1 MATTLAQIEEKVR
14 LRLVEPT
21 ARFWSSAELIEIEAA
36 GCRDLWRDVVDLK
49 AEHYLEID
57 SDHVSLSADGT
68 ELIGV
73 PSNLHKVYLIEP
85 RDTSSSTANPGVTF
99 EPLDY
104 NHPDFR
110 AARSRAATDASN
122 VCIYYAIIGQG
133 APVGAPRIMVAP
145 KVGSVLPVTLTYVPT
160 LGPLTAE
167 SNVPIPGEADNAL
180 IAWTVAFARAKESED
195 RSPDANWLSV
205 YATEK
210 AHLLQSLGLRQLQE
224 PEFAEAMFSQYW
236 G

>member
-1 MATTLAQIEEKVR
+1 MATTLAQIEAKTR
-14 LRLVEPT
+14 LRLIEITP
-21 ARFWSSAELIEIEAA
+21 RFWTSAELIDIIAA

-49 AEHYLEID
+49 AEHYLEIND
-57 SDHVSLSADGT
+57 TGVSLAASGV
-68 ELIGV
+68 ELSGV
-73 PSNLHKVYLIEP
+73 PANLHKVYLIEP
-85 RDTSSSTANPGVTF
+85 RDTTTSSTNPGISF

-104 NHPDFR
+104 NHVDFR

-145 KVGSVLPVTLTYVPT
+145 KVSSVLNVTLTYVPT
-160 LGPLTAE
+160 LGVLTAE

-180 IAWTVAFARAKESED
+180 VAWTVAFARAKESED
-195 RSPDANWLSV
+195 RSPDANWLSI

-210 AHLLQSLGLRQLQE
+210 SHLLGSLGLRQTQE
-224 PEFAEAMFSQYW
+224 PEFAEAMFSEYW

>member
-1 MATTLAQIEEKVR
+1 MATTLSQIETKVR
-14 LRLVEPT
+14 LRLIEET
-21 ARFWSSAELIEIEAA
+21 ARFWSSAELIDIIAA
-36 GCRDLWRDVVDLK
+36 GCRDLWREVVDLK
-49 AEHYLEID
+49 AEHYLEINNTG
-57 SDHVSLSADGT
+57 VSLAANGV
-68 ELIGV
+68 ELTGV
-73 PSNLHKVYLIEP
+73 PSDLHKVYLIEP
-85 RDTSSSTANPGVTF
+85 RDTTTSSTNPGVTF

-110 AARSRAATDASN
+110 AARSQAATDAAN
-122 VCIYYAIIGQG
+122 VTLYYAIIGQG

-145 KVGSVLPVTLTYVPT
+145 KVSSVLNVTLTYVPT

-195 RSPDANWLSV
+195 RSPDANWLAV

-210 AHLLQSLGLRQLQE
+210 SHLMASLESRQLQE
-224 PEFAEAMFSQYW
+224 PEFAEAMFSEYW
-236 G
+236 

>member
-1 MATTLAQIEEKVR
+1 MATKLSEIETKVR
-14 LRLVEPT
+14 LRLVEVTP
-21 ARFWSSAELIEIEAA
+21 RFWTSAELIDIIAA
-36 GCRDLWRDVVDLK
+36 GCRDLWRDVVELK

-57 SDHVSLSADGT
+57 DSHVSLAASAV
-68 ELIGV
+68 ELTGV
-73 PSNLHKVYLIEP
+73 PQNLHKVYLIEP
-85 RDTSSSTANPGVTF
+85 RDTTTTTTNPGVSF
-99 EPLDY
+99 VPLDY

-110 AARSRAATDASN
+110 AARAQAATDASN

-133 APVGAPRIMVAP
+133 APVGAPRIVVAP
-145 KVGSVLPVTLTYVPT
+145 KVNSVLNVTLTYVPT

-195 RSPDANWLSV
+195 RSPDANWLSI

-210 AHLLQSLGLRQLQE
+210 AHLLSALESRQLQE
-224 PEFAEAMFSQYW
+224 PEFAEALFQEYW
-236 G
+236 